1 EEPVILWTWDEAR
14 QAPVP
19 RQVLPAEANT
29 ILGLKFAREA
39 LRLDP
44 KAHSPRV
51 AQLSLALEKAAG
63 QASPDAVPAQDPAT
77 FAAATAAGPG
87 VVGEALNPALADG
100 KNSLAGVAALAL
112 AKVSDRRALGLGSR
126 PHPLVKALVSPG
138 RRVQFTAARALVDLA
153 PDR

>member
-1 EEPVILWTWDEAR
+1 RTSAQAAVARITGHPFAVLPPTPVQVLTAKAWAYHRARPELPEEPVILWTWDEAR

-87 VVGEALNPALADG
+87 VLGEVLNTALADG
-100 KNSLAGVAALAL
+100 KNSLAGVAAL
-112 AKVSDRRALGLGSR
+112 
-126 PHPLVKALVSPG
+126 
-138 RRVQFTAARALVDLA
+138 
-153 PDR
+153 